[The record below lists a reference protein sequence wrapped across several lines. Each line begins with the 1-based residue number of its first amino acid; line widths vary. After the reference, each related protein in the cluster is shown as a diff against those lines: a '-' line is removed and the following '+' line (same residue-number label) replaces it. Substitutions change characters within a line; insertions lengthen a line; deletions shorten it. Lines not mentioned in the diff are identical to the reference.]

1 LVLVLVLQN
10 GLGYI
15 AARLS
20 FCRSVSQDHFL
31 VCFTI
36 SAYKCDNGCYC
47 LFAYRDVST
56 VLLGARR
63 LHCGICAIMR
73 SRSVWCGSWS
83 CNNGL
88 GYCYITARCL
98 CDDYADSRVQFP
110 SSNVDLQ
117 LLDSTRV
124 QFIAAQSSLT
134 LSNHLA
140 MW

>member
-1 LVLVLVLQN
+1 MVLVLVLVLQN

-56 VLLGARR
+56 VLLGAVGYIVVFVQ
-63 LHCGICAIMR
+63 LCALR
-73 SRSVWCGSWS
+73 WVLLSKCVVWV
-83 CNNGL
+83 L
-88 GYCYITARCL
+88 
-98 CDDYADSRVQFP
+98 V
-110 SSNVDLQ
+110 LQ
-117 LLDSTRV
+117 
-124 QFIAAQSSLT
+124 
-134 LSNHLA
+134 
-140 MW
+140 